1 MLLDAESLAR
11 VAAPE
16 ALLQNARTSSSGMM
30 RNAPGSA
37 ELGQRRPEGQE
48 PISGQFAAPLK
59 SAETGREETQ
69 TTFDAVD
76 GSRHRHRGAKLG
88 LLLRN
93 HQRGSR
99 AMNEVTTI
107 GLDLAKN
114 IFRYMALMRRVE
126 RLFAGS

>member
-1 MLLDAESLAR
+1 MLWT
-11 VAAPE
+11 AP
-16 ALLQNARTSSSGMM
+16 A
-30 RNAPGSA
+30 
-37 ELGQRRPEGQE
+37 
-48 PISGQFAAPLK
+48 
-59 SAETGREETQ
+59 TGIE
-69 TTFDAVD
+69 VPNW
-76 GSRHRHRGAKLG
+76 G

-114 IFRYMALMRRVE
+114 VSVALMRRVE